1 MIFTD
6 IHNLILFAFCFYLK
20 NKYNKYNMKFSIYC
34 IEDINGLKY
43 VGSTKETIRRRLVR
57 HKSKKRSKTEKW
69 KTTSRYLDL
78 DNCTIS
84 LLEECDENNRYER
97 EQFHIL
103 NTKCVNLIKTNRDF
117 NKIVY
122 LNWKNSFGN
131 IDDNNLQTI
140 SPHLFL

>member
-1 MIFTD
+1 
-6 IHNLILFAFCFYLK
+6 
-20 NKYNKYNMKFSIYC
+20 MKISIYC

-43 VGSTKETIRRRLVR
+43 VGSTKETLRKRHVR
-57 HKSKKRSKTEKW
+57 HKSKKRSTTDNKR
-69 KTTSRYLDL
+69 TTSRYLDL
-78 DNCTIS
+78 ENSNIR

-122 LNWKNSFGN
+122 LNWRNSFGN

>member
-1 MIFTD
+1 
-6 IHNLILFAFCFYLK
+6 
-20 NKYNKYNMKFSIYC
+20 MKISIYC

-43 VGSTKETIRRRLVR
+43 VGSTKETLRRRLVR
-57 HKSKKRSKTEKW
+57 HKSRKRSATEKC

-78 DNCTIS
+78 DNSNIY

-103 NTKCVNLIKTNRDF
+103 NTKCVNLNKSNRDF
-117 NKIVY
+117 NQIVY
-122 LNWKNSFGN
+122 NNWKNSFGN
-131 IDDNNLQTI
+131 IQDNNLQTI